1 MSVVK
6 MSRPV
11 RKQCGLEVLDL
22 DVDLLRLKFA
32 AYKESSEHRNG
43 FLFEL
48 QQYYLGEGRFF
59 QAITRNVK
67 GIIITPVAIK
77 IGSIIDGFN
86 ALPIAMKYGNGY
98 TPAVKNQN
106 PTKSRIKRRLRLMN
120 LDAGFFNLPH
130 FRHLLLS
137 CTKQEEHTVLSQ

>member
-1 MSVVK
+1 M
-6 MSRPV
+6 
-11 RKQCGLEVLDL
+11 
-22 DVDLLRLKFA
+22 DLLFV
-32 AYKESSEHRNG
+32 
-43 FLFEL
+43 L

-67 GIIITPVAIK
+67 GITITPVAIK
-77 IGSIIDGFN
+77 IGSIIAGFN

-106 PTKSRIKRRLRLMN
+106 PTKSMINRRLRLMN

-130 FRHLLLS
+130 FRHLVLS